1 MHLLP
6 TIPYEQVSQFDS
18 GRPCKK
24 RIEGKQME
32 LNCLTPE
39 FPQGARVYDANG
51 VAPSLLNSASAMRSQ
66 GFLVC
71 GGGARMEDDSV
82 MCMAGNMVDRNTDQN
97 GSGVRADASFTLNTV
112 DRHAVAYDARNHRVN
127 GEVSGTLQAKGEGG
141 WSLNYINPVLQSTDG
156 KMAAFREQSYDN
168 YVEDGVAGTI
178 KKSGG
183 ALGAGSETTVCEK
196 NQTPD
201 WVVRRLIPLECGRLQ
216 GFPDGWAEIA
226 PLTSLDEI
234 PFWREVYARD
244 CEIKGK
250 RPSQKIMRADS
261 RESDWALMRWHD
273 ELHSMAAEYAMWGNG
288 MALPNA
294 LFFVKSAFRELEKHP
309 REIKLGS
316 LFDGSGTM
324 PLCAAMCGGRPVWA
338 SEIEPYPIAV
348 TKTHLPSMK
357 HLGSVTEIKGSRIEP
372 VDIITFGSPCQ
383 DLSIAGKRAGL
394 DGARSG
400 LFREAIRIIREMLNA
415 TGGKYPRF
423 VIWENVPG
431 ALSSNGGKDFEVVL
445 NELLHLREFAGG
457 GADKPILQHGK
468 WGGFANYGAVAYR
481 IVNAQYWGVPQRR
494 RRVYAVCDTRGQSAG
509 MVTFERKGT
518 QWNFDPRIPQGKEVA
533 GLTADCYSW
542 HDRMVASKPSGGGQ
556 HEAYT
561 MKIRSGCEG
570 GGKGAL
576 VQKELSA
583 TLATHQDQTVF
594 EKTENPCYP
603 INTMLATRDKALG
616 RRTGLGIGN
625 AGDPQFTITKGHEH
639 AVAYSFDSL
648 ASNSMKS
655 ANPNSGCHETNT
667 GRTLDCGYPDPSK
680 NQGGIAIVQKNP
692 VTFDKTGGIERDAES
707 DSD

>member
-1 MHLLP
+1 
-6 TIPYEQVSQFDS
+6 
-18 GRPCKK
+18 
-24 RIEGKQME
+24 ME

-542 HDRMVASKPSGGGQ
+542 HDRMVASKPSGGG
-556 HEAYT
+556 
-561 MKIRSGCEG
+561 
-570 GGKGAL
+570 
-576 VQKELSA
+576 
-583 TLATHQDQTVF
+583 
-594 EKTENPCYP
+594 
-603 INTMLATRDKALG
+603 
-616 RRTGLGIGN
+616 
-625 AGDPQFTITKGHEH
+625 
-639 AVAYSFDSL
+639 
-648 ASNSMKS
+648 SMK
-655 ANPNSGCHETNT
+655 PT
-667 GRTLDCGYPDPSK
+667 P
-680 NQGGIAIVQKNP
+680 
-692 VTFDKTGGIERDAES
+692 
-707 DSD
+707 